1 MNKVEAK
8 RIFSSILQ
16 LLKNEDVRNF
26 EKDYSESM
34 ISHINSEELSL
45 QDFRIRMSSFVEL
58 FEILEL
64 RVENFIYENNKA
76 GIRFYLKVRNRKDG
90 TELEDYLFYVYHF
103 EDDQVKESWVLTKLP
118 INSKT

>member
-16 LLKNEDVRNF
+16 LIKNEDPRNF

-34 ISHINSEELSL
+34 VAHINSEELSL
-45 QDFRIRMSSFVEL
+45 QDLRIRISFFVEL
-58 FEILEL
+58 FEILE
-64 RVENFIYENNKA
+64 VKIEDFIYENDKA
-76 GIRFYLKVRNRKDG
+76 GIRFYLKVRNKKDG

-103 EDDQVKESWVLTKLP
+103 EDNQVKESWVLTKLP